1 MPHNVA
7 IYTDANA
14 VSSLFVGEL
23 VSGPATI
30 TYKVPA
36 LKSGTYY
43 FRCDIHPGVMYG
55 TFVVG

>member
-1 MPHNVA
+1 VA
-7 IYTDANA
+7 IYTDDTP

-23 VSGPATI
+23 VSGPTTI
-30 TYKVPA
+30 TYKIPA
-36 LKSGTYY
+36 LKPGTYY